1 MLRGWEKATMN
12 VLCLMG
18 LFPKEYE
25 DEILKDSLSGVQNA
39 ANKLQWAIVDGLN
52 NSENIQTRILNSL
65 FIGSYPRKYKKA
77 IIPSFPFQVG
87 GKELGMNVGFWNL
100 PGIKYLSKYHG
111 LKKKLDQWIK
121 SDANGEKVVI
131 AYALTS
137 PVVELL
143 RYIKKKYPSVK
154 CVLFV
159 PDLPEYMDVTNKS
172 LLYSIIKKWHI
183 SHLRKNIKEI
193 DGYVF
198 LTDYMKEWFDWDICY
213 TVVEG
218 IYKTPPNS
226 SETEISKEKVIL
238 YAGGLNE
245 QYGVLAL
252 VDAFLKT
259 KEKEWT
265 LELVGDGPLLPTL
278 KRIAVDHPDLVIRG
292 LLPNSEVLKR
302 QKQVSLLVNPRRGE
316 QVFTKYSFP
325 SKTIEY
331 MASGTPMVGYRLP
344 GIPDEYFEYI
354 YEVSPYDH
362 GLEECLKKVML
373 LSEQERNEFGLSA
386 KHFIQTEKNEA
397 KQCAKIL
404 KLVESLVMRC
414 ANPESRGSK

>member
-1 MLRGWEKATMN
+1 MLCGRERSIMN

-18 LFPKEYE
+18 LFPEEYE

-52 NSENIQTRILNSL
+52 NNEKTQTSILNSL
-65 FIGSYPRKYKKA
+65 FIGSYPSKYKKA
-77 IIPSFPFQVG
+77 IIPSFSFQVE
-87 GKELGMNVGFWNL
+87 GKERGMNVGFLNL

-111 LKKKLDQWIK
+111 LKKKLDQWVK
-121 SDANGEKVVI
+121 SDADGEKVVI
-131 AYALTS
+131 AYAMTS

-143 RYIKKKYPSVK
+143 RYIKNKYPSVK
-154 CVLFV
+154 CILCV

-172 LLYSIIKKWHI
+172 LLYSTVKKWHI

-198 LTDYMKEWFDWDICY
+198 LTNHMKEWFDWEICY

-218 IYKTPPNS
+218 IYKAPQNS
-226 SETEISKEKVIL
+226 SETQITKEKVIL

-245 QYGVLAL
+245 QYGVLEL

-259 KEKEWT
+259 KEKDWK

-278 KRIAVDHPDLVIRG
+278 KQMAVDHPDLVIRG
-292 LLPNSEVLKR
+292 LLPNSEVLRR
-302 QKQVSLLVNPRRGE
+302 QKQASILANPRRGE
-316 QVFTKYSFP
+316 QAFTKYSFP

-344 GIPDEYFEYI
+344 GIPDEYFGYI
-354 YEVSPYDH
+354 YEVSPDDH
-362 GLEECLKKVML
+362 GLEDCLKKVML

-386 KHFIQTEKNEA
+386 KHFIQTEKNAA
-397 KQCAKIL
+397 KQCAKIM
-404 KLVESLVMRC
+404 KLIESIVTHC
-414 ANPESRGSK
+414 ENPESRGTK